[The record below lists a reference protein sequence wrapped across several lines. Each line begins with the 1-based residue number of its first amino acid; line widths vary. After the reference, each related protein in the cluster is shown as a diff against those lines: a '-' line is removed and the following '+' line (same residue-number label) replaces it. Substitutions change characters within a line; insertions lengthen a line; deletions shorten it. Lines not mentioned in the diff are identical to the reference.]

1 MKLNNKRTITVGLAF
16 MSICAFWQVYDGII
30 PLILKDT
37 FQIGDTA
44 AGVVMALDN
53 ILALFM
59 LPLFG
64 TLSDRTHTRIGRRMP
79 YILGG
84 TAVACVAM
92 LFIPIADRLYSLP
105 LMMAALGVVLLAM
118 ATYRSPAVA
127 LMPDVTPKPLR
138 SKGNAIINLMGAV
151 GGIIM
156 LGAIKLLVPKT
167 DHPNYLPLFAL
178 TAILMAACVA
188 VLYLKIKEP
197 ACVQEMQQQSRE
209 YGIEEEQ
216 PEEPKQG
223 ASASRL
229 PSDVFRSLC
238 FILASVFLWFMG
250 YNAVTTSF
258 SKYAAHVWGMQG
270 GDYAMVLMIAQAA
283 AILAYL
289 PVGWIASKVGRK
301 KTILG
306 GIVMLAVSFGS
317 AIFFKSFSGMIFFFF
332 ALAGVGWAF
341 INVNSYPMVVEM
353 SRGAD
358 VGKYT
363 GYYYTFSMTAQT
375 ITPILSGFV
384 LEFWGYRYLFPYG
397 CLFVAGSF
405 LTMLMV
411 KHGDSRPQT
420 RKSKLE
426 AFDVED

>member
-1 MKLNNKRTITVGLAF
+1 MKLNNKRTVTVGLAF
-16 MSICAFWQVYDGII
+16 LSISAFWQVYDGII
-30 PLILKDT
+30 PLILKNT
-37 FQIGDTA
+37 FHIGDTT

-64 TLSDRTHTRIGRRMP
+64 ALSDRTHTKIGRRMP
-79 YILGG
+79 YILCG
-84 TAVACVAM
+84 TGVACVAM
-92 LFIPIADRLYSLP
+92 LLIPIADQLYALP
-105 LMMAALGVVLLAM
+105 LMMAALGVTLLAM

-151 GGIIM
+151 GGILM

-167 DHPNYLPLFAL
+167 EHPSYLPLFAL
-178 TAILMAACVA
+178 TAALMAACVG
-188 VLYLKIKEP
+188 VLFWKIKEP
-197 ACVQEMQQQSRE
+197 QCVAEMNAQNAAF
-209 YGIEEEQ
+209 GIQEEEAAQ
-216 PEEPKQG
+216 EQSVTP
-223 ASASRL
+223 SRL
-229 PSDVFRSLC
+229 PADVFRSLC

-258 SKYAAHVWGMQG
+258 SKYAGQVWGMQG

-283 AILAYL
+283 AIVSYL
-289 PVGWIASKVGRK
+289 PVGWIASKIGRK

-306 GIVMLAVSFGS
+306 GVAMLAVAFGS
-317 AIFFKSFSGMIFFFF
+317 AIFFKSFTGMIFFFF

-363 GYYYTFSMTAQT
+363 GYYYTFSMTAQV

-384 LEFWGYRYLFPYG
+384 LERFGYQYLFPYG
-397 CLFVAGSF
+397 CLFVAASF
-405 LTMLMV
+405 VTMLFV
-411 KHGDSRPQT
+411 RHGDSRPTQPQ
-420 RKSKLE
+420 SKLE
-426 AFDVED
+426 AFDTPD